1 MIRNYLSRSEE
12 CPPMEER
19 FSCQLVDFSAWLV
32 NRSGTLPLARRRQS
46 TRGRNRVRLIAAS
59 TDPTAINRNTNC
71 DCHFSIQFRIRKRFV
86 RYKFYLSWQKREWF
100 RETFTRQRESNGFK
114 RILYIYIYIYILYYR
129 SILLLLHS
137 ILYYR
142 SILLLLHSILYY
154 WNCLCKRIS
163 TFSNNFDLIANFR
176 SSLNKCVMINL
187 KITGCVTSSFVI
199 NEYHTVVSFFLLV
212 DLQMNELWKSF
223 CQKTACTWYFELYNC
238 YL

>member
-86 RYKFYLSWQKREWF
+86 RYKFYLSWQSREWF

-114 RILYIYIYIYILYYR
+114 RIIYIYCIIEAFYYYCIQYCIIETVYVKEFRLFRIILT
-129 SILLLLHS
+129 SLPI
-137 ILYYR
+137 
-142 SILLLLHSILYY
+142 
-154 WNCLCKRIS
+154 
-163 TFSNNFDLIANFR
+163 FDHR
-176 SSLNKCVMINL
+176 
-187 KITGCVTSSFVI
+187 
-199 NEYHTVVSFFLLV
+199 
-212 DLQMNELWKSF
+212 
-223 CQKTACTWYFELYNC
+223 
-238 YL
+238 